1 MTTPTFPLTAW
12 EQAVIVVIFAVIAL
26 AVSGLA
32 IGVMRWLLTWAAKR
46 EVTWQEF
53 IRELRNMDIRAR
65 QDNQDR
71 NESTMTEVRKALTEM
86 AAAITE
92 LTGEFHSHVVEDDAR
107 FEVILTDAQ
116 KRKVKDKKDERATTP
131 LR

>member
-65 QDNQDR
+65 QDNQGR

-92 LTGEFHSHVVEDDAR
+92 LTGEFHSHVVEEDAR